1 MKLCIYCQKNE
12 ATTVDHVPPKAMFPK
27 PRPANLITVP
37 CCDPCNKSFKNDD
50 EYFLIMSLEWT
61 AAETSDG
68 SQIAAGRRRAGPPC
82 ESSWRSKL
90 GDAVTT
96 LNRATVIGRHHMRR
110 SVGRIGLTQL
120 GLGNSE
126 IKSPVC
132 SASGT

>member
-96 LNRATVIGRHHMRR
+96 RNRATVMP
-110 SVGRIGLTQL
+110 SPRIQ
-120 GLGNSE
+120 
-126 IKSPVC
+126 
-132 SASGT
+132 SACVVSGGV